1 MRNPCSEA
9 DYLFFIFQEAR
20 EVEVLKAAK
29 DDSRLALLVY
39 ASEKALAVEPTQLP
53 SQLRVTTPQTK
64 ISHFLCSTD
73 TL

>member
-1 MRNPCSEA
+1 MGTRCSEA
-9 DYLFFIFQEAR
+9 DYLFFNLQAAR

-53 SQLRVTTPQTK
+53 SQLRVTTP
-64 ISHFLCSTD
+64 
-73 TL
+73 